1 MLNPYPTFEN
11 PVPGASDHLQFEPD
25 RDRASPSL
33 SESLN
38 RSDDSHSGLCID
50 AWKKKEKKN
59 LHWFIDQFFLFF
71 CALTKLSFE

>member
-1 MLNPYPTFEN
+1 MELKTPVISCMVVGLAQNQTSLHYSVMLNPYPTFEN

-50 AWKKKEKKN
+50 A
-59 LHWFIDQFFLFF
+59 
-71 CALTKLSFE
+71 